1 MSKSNVNPDHY
12 KIAGRERQGEDILQ
26 ARHKQKR
33 AQMLARERFEPR
45 LTTSTH
51 ARPGRAA
58 LVPGA
63 PPPGPAPK
71 STAKQAPSRKQTV
84 RKKATTTR
92 RTAKA
97 PVQKTAAK
105 KTAKTGT
112 RRGSAGKPSATRRR
126 AR

>member
-26 ARHKQKR
+26 VRHKQKR
-33 AQMLARERFEPR
+33 AQMLAQERFEPR
-45 LTTSTH
+45 LTPSSH

-58 LVPGA
+58 LVPGP

-71 STAKQAPSRKQTV
+71 STAKQAPSRKQTA

-92 RTAKA
+92 GAAKA
-97 PVQKTAAK
+97 AVK
-105 KTAKTGT
+105 KPAKTGA
-112 RRGSAGKPSATRRR
+112 RRASAGKPSVRRR
-126 AR
+126 AVTKAK